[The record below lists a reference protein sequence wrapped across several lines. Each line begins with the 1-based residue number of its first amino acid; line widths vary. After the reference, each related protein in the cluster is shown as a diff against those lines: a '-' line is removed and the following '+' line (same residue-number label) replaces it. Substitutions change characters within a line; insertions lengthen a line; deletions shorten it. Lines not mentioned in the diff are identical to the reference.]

1 MEVLMPRVISIFKG
15 KAKEWPSYF
24 KRKFGSY
31 GPNATLGDV
40 VNKNKARVYDI
51 KHYQKPQAK

>member
-1 MEVLMPRVISIFKG
+1 MSIRVISIFKG

-24 KRKFGSY
+24 KKKFGSY
-31 GPNATLGDV
+31 GPNATFEDV
-40 VNKNKARVYDI
+40 VNKNKARVYAI